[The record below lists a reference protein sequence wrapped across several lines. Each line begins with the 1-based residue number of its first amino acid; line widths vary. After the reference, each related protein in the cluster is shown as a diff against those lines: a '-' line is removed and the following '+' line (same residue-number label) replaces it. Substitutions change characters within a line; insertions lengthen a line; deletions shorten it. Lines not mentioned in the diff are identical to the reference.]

1 MCTAHGGFLLSL
13 HFAAGFSSR
22 QSAKH
27 GLTSPLYSQMRLP
40 AQALCLQG
48 ADGREISPQN
58 TDSPHRCTPECV
70 CRHRLCALAAGGV
83 AAAVAAAAAAV
94 GVAAAAAAEQEEQ
107 NDEND
112 DPAAVVTFKASTV
125 HKSSTP

>member
-1 MCTAHGGFLLSL
+1 MCIAHGGFLLLL
-13 HFAAGFSSR
+13 HSVSGFSSR

-27 GLTSPLYSQMRLP
+27 GLTSPLYSRMRLP
-40 AQALCLQG
+40 AQALC
-48 ADGREISPQN
+48 
-58 TDSPHRCTPECV
+58 
-70 CRHRLCALAAGGV
+70 LAAGGV